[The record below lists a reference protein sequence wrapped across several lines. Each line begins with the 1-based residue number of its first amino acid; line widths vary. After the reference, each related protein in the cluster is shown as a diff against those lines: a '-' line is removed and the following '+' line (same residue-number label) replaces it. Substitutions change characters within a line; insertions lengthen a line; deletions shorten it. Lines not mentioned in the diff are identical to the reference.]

1 MDSNSRSPV
10 SGDTPQRPL
19 ITSLAIIFPQSSA
32 SPSHRR
38 LRPRR
43 GKILAPSR
51 CMPLVRSMLRR
62 KRKKP
67 LAGARSFPAVR
78 HEPMNRDEGLARAGA
93 ADRQGVPLL
102 GGERPVGCALLCRKS
117 LRQRLAAP
125 LFFGLGLRDTAD
137 KTSDRQACRDSHPR
151 WVSLQPIL
159 VLAQKIANLTRTR
172 SLVMAT
178 VPGGGGNPSI
188 VARIKRPTVKLAST
202 APVLM
207 SSTKCFRNDFGSS
220 GLPV

>member
-1 MDSNSRSPV
+1 MTADPLPNAADAEHLTEALRRSGPLGEASVCNVEVMASEPTKSGSHETRRWREMDSNSRSPV

-93 ADRQGVPLL
+93 ADRQGAL
-102 GGERPVGCALLCRKS
+102 GG
-117 LRQRLAAP
+117 QRAAGWTTCNALAA
-125 LFFGLGLRDTAD
+125 
-137 KTSDRQACRDSHPR
+137 
-151 WVSLQPIL
+151 
-159 VLAQKIANLTRTR
+159 N
-172 SLVMAT
+172 
-178 VPGGGGNPSI
+178 
-188 VARIKRPTVKLAST
+188 KRRY
-202 APVLM
+202 
-207 SSTKCFRNDFGSS
+207 C
-220 GLPV
+220 

>member
-1 MDSNSRSPV
+1 MVPSPRRLPHTISRSPV

-93 ADRQGVPLL
+93 ADRQGVPLV
-102 GGERPVGCALLCRKS
+102 GGEQPVGCALLCRKS

-137 KTSDRQACRDSHPR
+137 KTSDSRACRDAHPR
-151 WVSLQPIL
+151 WFPSSPSWSWPKKSLTCRAP
-159 VLAQKIANLTRTR
+159 
-172 SLVMAT
+172 
-178 VPGGGGNPSI
+178 
-188 VARIKRPTVKLAST
+188 AR
-202 APVLM
+202 
-207 SSTKCFRNDFGSS
+207 
-220 GLPV
+220 